1 VELKQK
7 AIMTHATQYGG
18 VVTDDLEGF
27 TLPEG
32 LLDVFRRPVETFLV
46 S

>member
-1 VELKQK
+1 
-7 AIMTHATQYGG
+7 
-18 VVTDDLEGF
+18 LEGF

-32 LLDVFRRPVETFLV
+32 LLDVFRRPVETYLV

>member
-1 VELKQK
+1 LIK
-7 AIMTHATQYGG
+7 
-18 VVTDDLEGF
+18 DDDEGF

-32 LLDVFRRPVETFLV
+32 LLEVFRRPVETFLV